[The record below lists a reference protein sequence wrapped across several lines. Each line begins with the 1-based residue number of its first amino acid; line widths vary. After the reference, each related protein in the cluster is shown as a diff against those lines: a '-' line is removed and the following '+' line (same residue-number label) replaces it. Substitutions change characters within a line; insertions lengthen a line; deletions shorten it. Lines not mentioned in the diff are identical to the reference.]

1 MTIENINI
9 EKSIASIQEKIKND
23 KSLSPSLIKAIDLL
37 ILIVQLLISR
47 LTLNS
52 LNSSL
57 PPSTNNSR
65 KIRGKDKKKRK
76 KRSSKSVGGQ
86 EGHEGSTLQQI
97 EDADETIP
105 LSIDR
110 RTLPVNESFKK
121 EEDEVRQI
129 IDINLEF
136 IVREYR
142 GSSSRLTR
150 RVLRGKGYNFKGLY
164 NISPPFN

>member
-23 KSLSPSLIKAIDLL
+23 KFLSPSLI
-37 ILIVQLLISR
+37 
-47 LTLNS
+47 
-52 LNSSL
+52 SSL
-57 PPSTNNSR
+57 PPSINNPR
-65 KIRGKDKKKRK
+65 KIRGKDQKKRK
-76 KRSSKSVGGQ
+76 ERSSKSVGGQ

-97 EDADETIP
+97 EDPDETIP

-142 GSSSRLTR
+142 AE
-150 RVLRGKGYNFKGLY
+150 VLIGKDGYRYVADFPKVHSATLIERPMINLNHSNKMLLK
-164 NISPPFN
+164 N